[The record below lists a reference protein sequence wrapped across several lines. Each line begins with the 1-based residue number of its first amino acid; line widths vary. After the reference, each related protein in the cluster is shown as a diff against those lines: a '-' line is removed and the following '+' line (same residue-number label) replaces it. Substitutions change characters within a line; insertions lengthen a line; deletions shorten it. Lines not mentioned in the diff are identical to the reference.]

1 MKFIARKFYVWLI
14 SLGAVFVIYL
24 LYSWVSET
32 PQIPVDTEAEFTH
45 TVAESN
51 VGEFGGEIATIGDV
65 GLETVK
71 VATFRD
77 LNREFGFEEL
87 LHDAGDEWE
96 LEKPFMNIFQRDFK
110 CYITADKG
118 RVRVEEVLGRPNP
131 TDAKLA
137 GNVVIHILPEGGS
150 DIEESFIYLDDV
162 VFISEKSQ
170 FSTAGPVKFIS
181 QNAQMLGT
189 GLELVYNSELD
200 RLEFLRIIHLESL
213 CLKTSSST
221 SLFSP
226 AGTEADRPAA
236 IGVQAKTQQSDR
248 PAVAYDSKKER
259 TAPEPRT
266 QIIEQKQDEYYRWVF
281 SKNVVIDTP
290 GQLIYAADEF
300 SINNILRS
308 KDTSKKSGKADSVD
322 TDSVEKRSGTVAEPP
337 EPNESDEQLVNIV
350 VTCDNG
356 IVVTPMD
363 SPRTAENS
371 AKLGI
376 EPAAADSKGLKKLEN
391 SVGRTTFAA
400 RRIDYCAVADE
411 VTFEG
416 NCLCTMFRE
425 GSGIQRRYTL
435 SAPKIVAKLSGDK
448 AGRSSDSAGGIEHL
462 TASGGVVK
470 LAAVKTA
477 AQEPAK
483 GWQNDNPEK
492 VLAGIELKCFKFDYD
507 NSQQMFM
514 ATGPALIKV
523 DNSGVSRRPDAE
535 LGRFSLQRP
544 CYALVRNFE
553 TLKYYLQANQI
564 IADAGPQEMLVD
576 YFPIVEGQYGQHT
589 TLSTARIETLLYETA
604 AGQTELSTLS
614 ATGGITYE
622 DEDNQFEGSRLFYD
636 AGSSMMTVQGD
647 KIQSCYLNGALV
659 DAIEY
664 DLRTDQVKAKIT
676 GPGALQMK

>member
-137 GNVVIHILPEGGS
+137 GNVVIHILPESGS

-221 SLFSP
+221 PLFSP

-236 IGVQAKTQQSDR
+236 IGVRAKTQQSDR

-259 TAPEPRT
+259 TVPEPRT

-308 KDTSKKSGKADSVD
+308 KDESNKSGKADSVD
-322 TDSVEKRSGTVAEPP
+322 TDSVEKRSVTVAELP
-337 EPNESDEQLVNIV
+337 EPNESDEQLVDIV

-356 IVVTPMD
+356 IVVMPMD
-363 SPRTAENS
+363 SPGTAENS

-376 EPAAADSKGLKKLEN
+376 EPAAAGGKGHKKLEN
-391 SVGRTTFAA
+391 
-400 RRIDYCAVADE
+400 
-411 VTFEG
+411 
-416 NCLCTMFRE
+416 
-425 GSGIQRRYTL
+425 
-435 SAPKIVAKLSGDK
+435 
-448 AGRSSDSAGGIEHL
+448 
-462 TASGGVVK
+462 
-470 LAAVKTA
+470 
-477 AQEPAK
+477 
-483 GWQNDNPEK
+483 
-492 VLAGIELKCFKFDYD
+492 
-507 NSQQMFM
+507 
-514 ATGPALIKV
+514 
-523 DNSGVSRRPDAE
+523 
-535 LGRFSLQRP
+535 
-544 CYALVRNFE
+544 
-553 TLKYYLQANQI
+553 
-564 IADAGPQEMLVD
+564 
-576 YFPIVEGQYGQHT
+576 
-589 TLSTARIETLLYETA
+589 
-604 AGQTELSTLS
+604 
-614 ATGGITYE
+614 
-622 DEDNQFEGSRLFYD
+622 
-636 AGSSMMTVQGD
+636 
-647 KIQSCYLNGALV
+647 
-659 DAIEY
+659 
-664 DLRTDQVKAKIT
+664 
-676 GPGALQMK
+676 